1 MNWFLASVIVKSDLR
16 KSQLNR
22 RLHLPQDEYLDRSKK
37 IQTNIV
43 ESEIFQEA
51 NLIACYLPIKNEVDT
66 SYIIKS
72 CFDLNKLIV
81 VPKIISNSMVF
92 TLHKVDDAFVVSK
105 FGIKETDNEEISVN
119 DIELFICPCLAYNKS
134 GNRLGYLR
142 HLLRNSCFSGS
153 WLTGE
158 RHVQAGRFAEQ
169 IQGLTSLI
177 HQQQSGD
184 FTDSGFDRPQTDQL
198 GV

>member
-22 RLHLPQDEYLDRSKK
+22 RLHLPQNEYLDRSKK

-43 ESEIFQEA
+43 ESKIFHEA

-81 VPKIISNSMVF
+81 LPKIISNSMIF
-92 TLHKVDDAFVVSK
+92 TLHKVDDTFVLNK

-134 GNRLGYLR
+134 GNRLGYGGGYYDKAL
-142 HLLRNSCFSGS
+142 SSSGAKKIGIAFELQKLPFDS
-153 WLTGE
+153 EPHDIPMDYICNENGL
-158 RHVQAGRFAEQ
+158 FAC
-169 IQGLTSLI
+169 
-177 HQQQSGD
+177 
-184 FTDSGFDRPQTDQL
+184 
-198 GV
+198 

>member
-43 ESEIFQEA
+43 ESEIFHEA

-81 VPKIISNSMVF
+81 LPKIISNSMVF
-92 TLHKVDDAFVVSK
+92 TLHKVDDTFVVNK
-105 FGIKETDNEEISVN
+105 FGIKETDNEEIAVN

-134 GNRLGYLR
+134 GNRLGYGGGYYDKAL
-142 HLLRNSCFSGS
+142 SSSDGKK
-153 WLTGE
+153 
-158 RHVQAGRFAEQ
+158 
-169 IQGLTSLI
+169 I
-177 HQQQSGD
+177 
-184 FTDSGFDRPQTDQL
+184 
-198 GV
+198 